1 MPKKFIKSFKC
12 AGAGARHAFQTQ
24 RNLWIHF
31 FVALFVL
38 AFALWVGVNWL
49 EFLVLVVVVF
59 NVIAAEMFNTA
70 MEELINILSPQHRSE
85 AALAKNIAAAAVL
98 VLAIGAVMV
107 GLMVF
112 LPRLI

>member
-1 MPKKFIKSFKC
+1 MPKKFIKSFKY

-38 AFALWVGVNWL
+38 ALALWVGVNWL

-59 NVIAAEMFNTA
+59 NVIAVEMFNTA
-70 MEELINILSPQHRSE
+70 IEELTNILSPEHRKE
-85 AALAKNIAAAAVL
+85 AALAKNVAAGAVL
-98 VLAIGAVMV
+98 VMAIGAVII

-112 LPRLI
+112 LPRLR